1 MGNNNQVLLD
11 AIIGQRKKEQAE
23 EYSDSEYFELFTAEN
38 ILKQEALSYD
48 ELEKGLVGKGGD
60 GGLDALYFLIDGRML
75 RDDTD
80 PKDFKKRPTFEILFV
95 QAKRS
100 SSFGESAI
108 DKFVSVTENLFDLSK
123 KIEEYKSL
131 YNSSLIESFE
141 NFRRVYIALAGK
153 HPKVIATYYYATRGE
168 TSGIHPNVKTRVA
181 EIEAALRRHFPDAE
195 FQFEFAG
202 ASELLSLAR
211 RRPPETLSLPVAE
224 LLAAETGG
232 YVALTPISLKKAE
245 LLAV

>member
-1 MGNNNQVLLD
+1 M
-11 AIIGQRKKEQAE
+11 
-23 EYSDSEYFELFTAEN
+23 
-38 ILKQEALSYD
+38 
-48 ELEKGLVGKGGD
+48 
-60 GGLDALYFLIDGRML
+60 
-75 RDDTD
+75 
-80 PKDFKKRPTFEILFV
+80 
-95 QAKRS
+95 
-100 SSFGESAI
+100 
-108 DKFVSVTENLFDLSK
+108 
-123 KIEEYKSL
+123 
-131 YNSSLIESFE
+131 
-141 NFRRVYIALAGK
+141 YIALAGK